1 MPIRFKKRDRGA
13 VLPVHVTHQ
22 SVGVKLHGVFQFS
35 AFAVERIEL
44 LRQFLC
50 RDGVVREETFDTD
63 AHFGESPC
71 GVDARSNTEGE
82 VARRSI
88 GRITPG
94 DFKKRV
100 DAGAGQTAAHT
111 IEALRDQDAV
121 IVVKLHDIGDGSES
135 NQIA

>member
-1 MPIRFKKRDRGA
+1 MPVRLKKRDCGA

-22 SVGVKLHGVFQFS
+22 SIGVKLHGVFQLA

-50 RDGVVREETFDTD
+50 RDRVVREETFDTD
-63 AHFGESPC
+63 AHFGESPG

-100 DAGAGQTAAHT
+100 DAGAGLTAPHT
-111 IEALRDQDAV
+111 IETLCDQDAV
-121 IVVKLHDIGDGSES
+121 VVVKLHDIGDGSES